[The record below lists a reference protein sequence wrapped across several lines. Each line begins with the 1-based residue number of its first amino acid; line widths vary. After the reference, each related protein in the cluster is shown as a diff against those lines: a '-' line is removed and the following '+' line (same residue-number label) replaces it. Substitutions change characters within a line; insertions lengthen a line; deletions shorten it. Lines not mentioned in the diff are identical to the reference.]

1 MFGLKQ
7 LNLSPTLI
15 TYSSSSINDYILESF
30 SDTLTQRESFSDTVT
45 QRESF
50 SDTVTQRKILIVGVF
65 DHQLNYCT
73 KNLQG

>member
-30 SDTLTQRESFSDTVT
+30 SDTVTQRESFSDTVT
-45 QRESF
+45 QRE
-50 SDTVTQRKILIVGVF
+50 ILIVGVF

>member
-15 TYSSSSINDYILESF
+15 TYSSSSVNDYIL
-30 SDTLTQRESFSDTVT
+30 ESFSDTVT

-50 SDTVTQRKILIVGVF
+50 SDTVTQREILIVGVF